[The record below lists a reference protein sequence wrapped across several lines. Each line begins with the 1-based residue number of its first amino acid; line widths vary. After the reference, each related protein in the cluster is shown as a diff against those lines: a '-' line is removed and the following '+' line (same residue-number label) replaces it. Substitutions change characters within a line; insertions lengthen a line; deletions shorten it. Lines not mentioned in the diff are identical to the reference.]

1 MDDGDLILKV
11 LEKAVK
17 LRDEEGKLTH
27 AEVFFILN
35 FFSLH
40 GITELDLM
48 PWEIKKYKDII
59 ENLRREGLVKTEW
72 AYHSA
77 GDKKKRVFR
86 VKLVEPQ
93 EPQKQE
99 LKKQEPQKQEPP
111 KSIFRKAIEKILGK

>member
-1 MDDGDLILKV
+1 MDERDLILKV

-40 GITELDLM
+40 GITELDLT
-48 PWEIKKYKDII
+48 PWESRKYKDII
-59 ENLRREGLVKTEW
+59 ENLQREGLVKTEW
-72 AYHSA
+72 AYHSV

-99 LKKQEPQKQEPP
+99 PP
-111 KSIFRKAIEKILGK
+111 KSVFRKVFERIFRR